1 MLKEKITIC
10 QKYDCKLIKQTNLLY
25 MGLGLVVDKNNLAGC
40 FDNCPAGLGFVV
52 VDIQVGRM
60 GVVLGVVG
68 GEDWVPGGWV
78 GNLHLTTWV
87 SFL

>member
-10 QKYDCKLIKQTNLLY
+10 QRYDCKLLKETN
-25 MGLGLVVDKNNLAGC
+25 MGRGLVVYNNKLAGR
-40 FDNCPAGLGFVV
+40 FYIVV
-52 VDIQVGRM
+52 HNQLVRM

-78 GNLHLTTWV
+78 GNLHLTTWA